1 MAKVDE
7 WIATAEVKQFGSVLL
22 NRGLY
27 KVVDASRRQSRGA
40 LGHLNEPPKQRL
52 ILANF
57 SCERN

>member
-7 WIATAEVKQFGSVLL
+7 WIPAAEVQQFGSVLV
-22 NRGLY
+22 NCGFY
-27 KVVDASRRQSRGA
+27 KVINASHGQSRGA

-57 SCERN
+57 SCQRN